1 MLSKVAIREN
11 YKGPDRR
18 AHVERRVSYDRRDL
32 FRFESFGLDVCLVF
46 TFPSTGFPSRK
57 SSGFKSLRIQL

>member
-18 AHVERRVSYDRRDL
+18 GRIERRVDHDRRDL
-32 FRFESFGLDVCLVF
+32 YRFESFGLDRRSHLPRR
-46 TFPSTGFPSRK
+46 TEEILWK
-57 SSGFKSLRIQL
+57 HH

>member
-18 AHVERRVSYDRRDL
+18 SRIERRVEYDRRDL
-32 FRFESFGLDVCLVF
+32 YRFESFGLDRRSHLPRR
-46 TFPSTGFPSRK
+46 TEEILWK
-57 SSGFKSLRIQL
+57 HH

>member
-18 AHVERRVSYDRRDL
+18 AHVERRVSYDRRNL
-32 FRFESFGLDVCLVF
+32 FRFESFGLDRRSHIPRRAEEV
-46 TFPSTGFPSRK
+46 
-57 SSGFKSLRIQL
+57 IWHHH